1 MLNLPAEMF
10 RKMNFF
16 FPVFQTFGRI
26 EKFPLYPMNS
36 AIKEE
41 VMEEPTLAAD
51 SIQKVPS
58 LSDLSD
64 PDNSLGK

>member
-1 MLNLPAEMF
+1 
-10 RKMNFF
+10 
-16 FPVFQTFGRI
+16 
-26 EKFPLYPMNS
+26 MNS

-64 PDNSLGK
+64 PDNSLGKWILIYKSRPRQNVV